1 MSFRSTQG
9 FQITDLLI
17 SLKFHKIYICLFI
30 PWIIIS
36 KLRDIIWWVVMA
48 TSVLELSR
56 HQINSNSLMM
66 STKSPPPLSSLA
78 CFLSHFLHLLSFA
91 VFLSY
96 SSIYLSL
103 SLSVYSFFH
112 SFFHHLSLSLSHG
125 WHIQFSLLHSLY
137 ILLSHFPCSFPVSLS
152 PPFSFPFIYLL
163 QFFHPLFPPFSHQ
176 FIYCLLLPFQYVW
189 HEPPSATVP
198 TAETWLF
205 WLKLMRFNTKPGLLL
220 YSLRSP

>member
-66 STKSPPPLSSLA
+66 STKSPPPSLFSSM
-78 CFLSHFLHLLSFA
+78 LSFSLPSFTLFCCFSLLFVYLSFTLSQCLL
-91 VFLSY
+91 VFSFIF
-96 SSIYLSL
+96 SSSFSL
-103 SLSVYSFFH
+103 SLSRLTYPVLITTFTLYLAF
-112 SFFHHLSLSLSHG
+112 SLSLLFPCLS
-125 WHIQFSLLHSLY
+125 FSPFLVPIHLFTSVLSPSLSAFLPS
-137 ILLSHFPCSFPVSLS
+137 IHLLSPSPLS
-152 PPFSFPFIYLL
+152 VCLARTAFR
-163 QFFHPLFPPFSHQ
+163 
-176 FIYCLLLPFQYVW
+176 YCAYCWNMTFLAQTDAIQ
-189 HEPPSATVP
+189 H
-198 TAETWLF
+198 
-205 WLKLMRFNTKPGLLL
+205 
-220 YSLRSP
+220 